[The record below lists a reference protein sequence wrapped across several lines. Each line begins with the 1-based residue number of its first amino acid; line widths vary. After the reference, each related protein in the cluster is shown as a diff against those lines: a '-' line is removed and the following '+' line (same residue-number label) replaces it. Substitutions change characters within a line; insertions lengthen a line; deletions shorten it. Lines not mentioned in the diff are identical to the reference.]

1 LTRPLASEAAQCF
14 LDLAEYAEAEQR
26 AATAIQLR
34 SGDRVRSRALGRLT
48 MANILIGTGRL
59 DEAAAFGSEVCKVTA
74 SLSST
79 RVLDQL
85 NELGRTLASAR
96 SVPEVAHF
104 LATLG
109 ALSRVSDGQK
119 GQSSTWPV

>member
-1 LTRPLASEAAQCF
+1 
-14 LDLAEYAEAEQR
+14 
-26 AATAIQLR
+26 
-34 SGDRVRSRALGRLT
+34 
-48 MANILIGTGRL
+48 MANILIGAGRL
-59 DEAAAFGSEVCKVTA
+59 DEAAAFGNEVCKVTA

-85 NELGRTLASAR
+85 NDLGRTLASAR

-109 ALSRVSDGQK
+109 ALSHVSDTQEGQTA
-119 GQSSTWPV
+119 TWPVC